1 MVSKFGRIAVVRYEM
16 PGAEVIRIIL
26 AQDDPA
32 FTAFP
37 CWHQVMLLAHLAA
50 LQVHFCAGEGWIG
63 RFLLP
68 DVFCER
74 LF

>member
-26 AQDDPA
+26 AQDHPA

-37 CWHQVMLLAHLAA
+37 CWHPVMLLTHLDA
-50 LQVHFCAGEGWIG
+50 LQVYFYVG
-63 RFLLP
+63 
-68 DVFCER
+68 
-74 LF
+74 